1 MGSIPK
7 FENQAD
13 IASAPAPCR
22 RYRDRNC
29 FSLPIIPLL
38 ALLLVALT
46 GLPVPAQTIG
56 ISLPLGGDYARLSG
70 YFLDGAKLALEQ
82 SGRAQD
88 IKLAVVDDGCDEEI
102 GQLAIDDLKAQSP
115 AIITGFFCNAP
126 ARLAAQAFKPLGT
139 PILVAGARSPRLLKD
154 KSKEEWNLWRI
165 AGDDGAA
172 PQAAAAAISSLWRD
186 RAFALVDDG
195 TIYGRTYVDRMRVVL
210 DDLGTPAQFLDTFRA
225 AQSSQAGLLRRL
237 QRSGVNAAFVA
248 SASADDLLVIA
259 KNLKSLEI
267 PIELATSEALAILP
281 FVEEPAQYKAGTLVL
296 MERAAITLKTAQS
309 VVDLLEEN
317 ELEPDGRT
325 FEGYAAIE
333 VALAALG
340 DTPESTSRNLN
351 ERTFDTILGPVRFD
365 ENGQNRNNRYV
376 INQWDGEQFVPLEV
390 DTSPPQQTQ

>member
-7 FENQAD
+7 SENQAD
-13 IASAPAPCR
+13 TASKTAPCR
-22 RYRDRNC
+22 KSRGASG
-29 FSLPIIPLL
+29 FSLPIVPLLLL
-38 ALLLVALT
+38 ALVLLVQTIQPA
-46 GLPVPAQTIG
+46 PAQTIG

-88 IKLAVVDDGCDEEI
+88 IKLVVADDGCDEEI
-102 GQLAIDDLKAQSP
+102 GKLAIDDLKARSP

-126 ARLAAQAFKPLGT
+126 VRLAAEAFKPLGT

-154 KSKEEWNLWRI
+154 KNKEEWNLWRI
-165 AGDDGAA
+165 AADDDAG
-172 PQAAAAAISSLWRD
+172 PRAAAAAISSLWRD

-210 DDLGTPAQFLDTFRA
+210 DELGTPAQFLDTFRA

-267 PIELATSEALAILP
+267 PDRAGHQRSSRDSALC
-281 FVEEPAQYKAGTLVL
+281 
-296 MERAAITLKTAQS
+296 
-309 VVDLLEEN
+309 
-317 ELEPDGRT
+317 
-325 FEGYAAIE
+325 
-333 VALAALG
+333 
-340 DTPESTSRNLN
+340 
-351 ERTFDTILGPVRFD
+351 
-365 ENGQNRNNRYV
+365 
-376 INQWDGEQFVPLEV
+376 
-390 DTSPPQQTQ
+390 